1 MAIGAT
7 EPKFAILDNGTQV
20 VVKLLNGPEGNLV
33 LFNEY
38 ICYRLAILLDIPMP
52 HSGIC
57 IFDSD
62 TEIQDNTIA
71 DNKNYGKAFYSEFM
85 PKTTKLLGTI
95 INQMRNKEDFVKI
108 LLFDH
113 VIFNT
118 DRNPGNLLVSFY
130 KKNIT
135 LKVIDHTHVFVNQ
148 AIWDC
153 NCLRRAINENDLL
166 SDRILRSNSYLYDM
180 FFHSLSISKE
190 LLENESLVFKN
201 KINRDIINGFIMEMP
216 DEWKP
221 MQNDLD
227 ALVDY
232 ILYRV
237 DNLDIIISTIL
248 TNK

>member
-1 MAIGAT
+1 
-7 EPKFAILDNGTQV
+7 
-20 VVKLLNGPEGNLV
+20 
-33 LFNEY
+33 
-38 ICYRLAILLDIPMP
+38 
-52 HSGIC
+52 
-57 IFDSD
+57 
-62 TEIQDNTIA
+62 
-71 DNKNYGKAFYSEFM
+71 
-85 PKTTKLLGTI
+85 
-95 INQMRNKEDFVKI
+95 
-108 LLFDH
+108 
-113 VIFNT
+113 
-118 DRNPGNLLVSFY
+118 
-130 KKNIT
+130 
-135 LKVIDHTHVFVNQ
+135 
-148 AIWDC
+148 
-153 NCLRRAINENDLL
+153 
-166 SDRILRSNSYLYDM
+166 M